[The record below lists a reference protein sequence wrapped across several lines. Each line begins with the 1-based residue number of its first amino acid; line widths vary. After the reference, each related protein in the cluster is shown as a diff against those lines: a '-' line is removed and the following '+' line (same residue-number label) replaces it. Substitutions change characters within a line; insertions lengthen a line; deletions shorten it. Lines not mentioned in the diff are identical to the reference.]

1 MDKYMV
7 DNAMLYA
14 PDGQLII
21 GENGLPVR
29 DDYRKFVGYLSPD
42 WTMSWSN
49 TIHF

>member
-1 MDKYMV
+1 MKVGERMDKYMV

-29 DDYRKFVGYLSPD
+29 MTIVNLSVIFLL
-42 WTMSWSN
+42 TGQ
-49 TIHF
+49 